1 MELDPERIH
10 LMRDEEG
17 LKVVIDGVTRR
28 VERVAKAFP
37 RSMPDRYVG
46 LLDANGHE
54 IGLIEDPTRL
64 DEASRE
70 LLEAEL
76 EAAYFVPTITCILS
90 VELKGTG
97 SVWEV
102 ETDAG
107 SRTLRIQS
115 RDAVDGS
122 EAPALTITDE
132 DGKRH
137 RVEDYWALD
146 PDSRHTIRDL
156 LPERVLRLR
165 TRKRTDRKGRG

>member
-10 LMRDEEG
+10 LIRGEQG
-17 LKVVIDGVTRR
+17 LKVVIDGVPRR
-28 VERVAKAFP
+28 VERVARAFP
-37 RSMPDRYVG
+37 RSRPDRYVG
-46 LLDANGHE
+46 LLDPNGHE
-54 IGLIEDPTRL
+54 IGFIEDPTRL

-76 EAAYFVPTITCILS
+76 EAAYFVPTITRIVS
-90 VELKGTG
+90 VDQKGTG

-107 SRTLRIQS
+107 PRTFCIQS

-122 EAPALTITDE
+122 EAPALTVTDE

-137 RVEDYWALD
+137 RLKDYWALD
-146 PDSRHTIRDL
+146 QDSRHAVRDL
-156 LPERVLRLR
+156 LLERVLRLR
-165 TRKRTDRKGRG
+165 TRKRTDRAGRW